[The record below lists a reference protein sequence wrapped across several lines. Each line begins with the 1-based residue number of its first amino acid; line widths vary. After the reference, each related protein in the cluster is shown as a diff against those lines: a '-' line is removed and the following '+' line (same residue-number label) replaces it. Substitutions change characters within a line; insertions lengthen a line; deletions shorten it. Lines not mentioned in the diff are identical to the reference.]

1 MDIFNGVKFKNSFA
15 KLSEEFYTK
24 QKWSAFEKTHLIS
37 FNKNLASEL
46 GLNPNLQPE
55 ELVKIFNGDVACE
68 NSESL
73 AMIYAGHQFGNWVPQ
88 LGDGRGI
95 LFGQIETPN
104 GLRDLHIKGAGK
116 TPYSRFADGR
126 AVLRSTIREYL
137 CGEAMH
143 GLGIPSSRSLLM
155 FGSNEPVF
163 RETTETGAMMVRT
176 AKTHIRF
183 GHFEYFKHNNKQEY
197 ISELLDHVI
206 AEYFPDLTKKT
217 DKYEIFFDRTIKS
230 TAELIANWQAVG
242 FAHGVMN
249 TDNMS
254 LLGETFDFG
263 PFGFLEEYNPEFIC
277 NHSDD
282 NGRYAFNNQPAIG
295 LWNCQALAAALD
307 EIIDEEKLIES
318 LKNYQHYFYDY
329 LIDLY
334 RAKLGLKEKDKGD
347 IELIE
352 SLLTWLQ
359 NSKKDYTNFFRNL
372 HQVHEAENNIFDDE
386 EGRLWLNK
394 FNERF
399 KLEKISKK
407 ESQELMLARNPKYI
421 LRNYL
426 AHQAIEKAENGDYSE
441 IDLLI
446 NLLAKPFDEHSE
458 FETYSAASPDWGK
471 SLEVSCSS

>member
-1 MDIFNGVKFKNSFA
+1 
-15 KLSEEFYTK
+15 
-24 QKWSAFEKTHLIS
+24 
-37 FNKNLASEL
+37 
-46 GLNPNLQPE
+46 
-55 ELVKIFNGDVACE
+55 
-68 NSESL
+68 
-73 AMIYAGHQFGNWVPQ
+73 
-88 LGDGRGI
+88 
-95 LFGQIETPN
+95 
-104 GLRDLHIKGAGK
+104 
-116 TPYSRFADGR
+116 
-126 AVLRSTIREYL
+126 
-137 CGEAMH
+137 
-143 GLGIPSSRSLLM
+143 
-155 FGSNEPVF
+155 
-163 RETTETGAMMVRT
+163 
-176 AKTHIRF
+176 
-183 GHFEYFKHNNKQEY
+183 
-197 ISELLDHVI
+197 
-206 AEYFPDLTKKT
+206 
-217 DKYEIFFDRTIKS
+217 
-230 TAELIANWQAVG
+230 
-242 FAHGVMN
+242 MN

-254 LLGETFDFG
+254 ILGETFDFG
-263 PFGFLEEYNPEFIC
+263 PFGFLEEYDPKFIC
-277 NHSDD
+277 NHSDH

-307 EIIDEEKLIES
+307 EVIDEKELIES
-318 LKNYQHYFYDY
+318 IKNYQHYFYDY

-334 RAKLGLKEKDKGD
+334 REKLGLKKKDKGD

-372 HQVHEAENNIFDDE
+372 NQVHEGEDNIFDDE

-426 AHQAIEKAENGDYSE
+426 AHQAIEKAEKGDYSE

-458 FETYSAASPDWGK
+458 FETYSAASPEWGK

>member
-1 MDIFNGVKFKNSFA
+1 
-15 KLSEEFYTK
+15 
-24 QKWSAFEKTHLIS
+24 
-37 FNKNLASEL
+37 
-46 GLNPNLQPE
+46 
-55 ELVKIFNGDVACE
+55 
-68 NSESL
+68 
-73 AMIYAGHQFGNWVPQ
+73 
-88 LGDGRGI
+88 
-95 LFGQIETPN
+95 
-104 GLRDLHIKGAGK
+104 
-116 TPYSRFADGR
+116 
-126 AVLRSTIREYL
+126 
-137 CGEAMH
+137 
-143 GLGIPSSRSLLM
+143 M

-372 HQVHEAENNIFDDE
+372 HQVHEVENNIFDDK

-426 AHQAIEKAENGDYSE
+426 AHQAIEKAEKGDYSE

-458 FETYSAASPDWGK
+458 FETYSAASPEWGK

>member
-318 LKNYQHYFYDY
+318 LKSYQYYFY
-329 LIDLY
+329 
-334 RAKLGLKEKDKGD
+334 
-347 IELIE
+347 
-352 SLLTWLQ
+352 
-359 NSKKDYTNFFRNL
+359 
-372 HQVHEAENNIFDDE
+372 
-386 EGRLWLNK
+386 
-394 FNERF
+394 
-399 KLEKISKK
+399 
-407 ESQELMLARNPKYI
+407 
-421 LRNYL
+421 
-426 AHQAIEKAENGDYSE
+426 
-441 IDLLI
+441 
-446 NLLAKPFDEHSE
+446 E
-458 FETYSAASPDWGK
+458 FVE
-471 SLEVSCSS
+471 

>member
-1 MDIFNGVKFKNSFA
+1 
-15 KLSEEFYTK
+15 
-24 QKWSAFEKTHLIS
+24 
-37 FNKNLASEL
+37 
-46 GLNPNLQPE
+46 
-55 ELVKIFNGDVACE
+55 
-68 NSESL
+68 
-73 AMIYAGHQFGNWVPQ
+73 
-88 LGDGRGI
+88 
-95 LFGQIETPN
+95 
-104 GLRDLHIKGAGK
+104 
-116 TPYSRFADGR
+116 
-126 AVLRSTIREYL
+126 
-137 CGEAMH
+137 
-143 GLGIPSSRSLLM
+143 M
-155 FGSNEPVF
+155 FGSDEPVF
-163 RETTETGAMMVRT
+163 RETAETGAMMVRT

-206 AEYFPDLTKKT
+206 AEYFPGLSAKT
-217 DKYEIFFDRTIKS
+217 DKYEIFFDQTIKS

-277 NHSDD
+277 NHSDHS
-282 NGRYAFNNQPAIG
+282 GRYAFNNQPAIG
-295 LWNCQALAAALD
+295 LWNCRALAAALD
-307 EIIDEEKLIES
+307 KIIDEEKLIES
-318 LKNYQHYFYDY
+318 LQNYQHYFYDC

-334 RAKLGLKEKDKGD
+334 REKLGLKKKDKGD

-372 HQVHEAENNIFDDE
+372 NQIHEVENKIFDDE
-386 EGRLWLNK
+386 EGRLWFDK
-394 FNERF
+394 FSERF

-407 ESQELMLARNPKYI
+407 ESQKLMLARNPKYI

-426 AHQAIEKAENGDYSE
+426 AHQAIEKAEKGDYSE

-446 NLLAKPFDEHSE
+446 NLLAKPFNEHTE
-458 FETYSAASPDWGK
+458 FESYSNASPEWGK
-471 SLEVSCSS
+471 SLEISCSS